1 MANGLEERTMLM
13 KKMFPTIELH
23 KLKTKINEDSL
34 EKIRGMEFYVL
45 FDDGTYKHCYS
56 TLELRHCLENDY
68 KKPIRYVFDA
78 IDRIIISRDIQ
89 IKENIDGI

>member
-1 MANGLEERTMLM
+1 M
-13 KKMFPTIELH
+13 KKMFPVIKLH

-34 EKIRGMEFYVL
+34 EKIKGMEFYVL

-56 TLELRHCLENDY
+56 IPDLRDCLGNDY

-89 IKENIDGI
+89 IKEDIDEI

>member
-1 MANGLEERTMLM
+1 M
-13 KKMFPTIELH
+13 KKMFPVIKLH

-34 EKIRGMEFYVL
+34 EKIKGMEFYVL

-78 IDRIIISRDIQ
+78 IDRIIVSRDIQ
-89 IKENIDGI
+89 IKEDVNGI

>member
-1 MANGLEERTMLM
+1 M
-13 KKMFPTIELH
+13 KKMFPIIELH

-45 FDDGTYKHCYS
+45 FDDGTYKYCYS
-56 TLELRHCLENDY
+56 ILDLRNCLVNDY

-89 IKENIDGI
+89 IKEDIDEI

>member
-1 MANGLEERTMLM
+1 MANGLEERMRLM
-13 KKMFPTIELH
+13 KKMFPTIKLH

-34 EKIRGMEFYVL
+34 EKIGGMEFYVL
-45 FDDGTYKHCYS
+45 FDDGTYKYCYS
-56 TLELRHCLENDY
+56 ILDLRNCLENDY

-89 IKENIDGI
+89 IKEDIDGI